1 MDWTT
6 TEIYLF
12 ILRLERHDSIR
23 IVNSKDNKGEADE
36 ILGFFLFVNKTG
48 TASGKNA
55 AEVGTIVVKENI
67 GNDNKLKALTVMYKV
82 EGFNPEN
89 GDWFWAKYIPKGKVD
104 KSGKVTG
111 CIGCHTSVEDNDYI
125 FVHEFK

>member
-36 ILGFFLFVNKTG
+36 ILGFFLFVYKTS
-48 TASGKNA
+48 TASGKTA
-55 AEVGTIVVKENI
+55 AEVGTIVLKENI
-67 GNDNKLKALTVMYKV
+67 GNKLKALTDMYKV

-89 GDWFWAKYIPKGKVD
+89 GDWFWAKYSPKGKVD

-111 CIGCHTSVEDNDYI
+111 CIGCHMSVEDNDYI